1 MPSLYRAASARQIR
15 VDAAT
20 IRRKP
25 VRTVSIPERSSSRS
39 VDWHG
44 VTVMGSTMPPPR
56 TPDEDDED
64 EDEDAEPDD
73 LDQAVVREPDE

>member
-1 MPSLYRAASARQIR
+1 VTLR
-15 VDAAT
+15 
-20 IRRKP
+20 
-25 VRTVSIPERSSSRS
+25 IPERSSFRL

-56 TPDEDDED
+56 DPDDDDED
-64 EDEDAEPDD
+64 EDEDAEADDD